1 MCAISKYTY
10 SSKKLR
16 KMNITFKEKKQP
28 LTININ
34 ILHKRLKYTWCKKQT
49 KKNEPQTKLNMHV
62 ETLLLDLHLLWDRN
76 NMEYIDIS
84 SIGICQVG
92 SSSIRSFPFTSC
104 KFSIKSNNR
113 AWNKATNDKN
123 SYYCDLTE
131 NF

>member
-1 MCAISKYTY
+1 
-10 SSKKLR
+10 
-16 KMNITFKEKKQP
+16 
-28 LTININ
+28 
-34 ILHKRLKYTWCKKQT
+34 
-49 KKNEPQTKLNMHV
+49 MHV

-131 NF
+131 NFQFKNILERTRCNLTNNFIVVIGVRNVTFSAINLKPLYFFKISQKSIRTLILRTY